1 MKRIMIGGMLLSF
14 FMLNASSLQNS
25 ECSLSGDLSEEEG
38 VTVSKDDMLMH
49 GFDNGALAVS
59 PRQVVMHGI
68 RAVVG
73 LFTPPPAPQVDPE
86 EIEEARKMR
95 TFILANNQGEAIALL
110 KRVGPLCAER
120 HVDGIAAIHMVC
132 FPTDRISMLQ
142 LLMQNGVNIETKT
155 ERNETPL
162 QIALKLANKPVAEV
176 LVSGGA
182 TFGEEEETILEALA
196 VDQEK
201 VDELAALLGKAQQDR
216 LVGNIKRVREEKKA
230 KKVLLAHSLN
240 VSLPAPLATA
250 FDQKGVEHNEDK
262 DDEEDDE

>member
-1 MKRIMIGGMLLSF
+1 MLLSF
-14 FMLNASSLQNS
+14 LMLNASSLQNS
-25 ECSLSGDLSEEEG
+25 ECSLSGDLSEEE
-38 VTVSKDDMLMH
+38 VLVQKDMLMN
-49 GFDNGALAVS
+49 GSDNGALAVS
-59 PRQVVMHGI
+59 PRQVVIHGI

-73 LFTPPPAPQVDPE
+73 LFTPPPAPQVDLE

-95 TFILANNQGEAIALL
+95 TCILANNQGEAIALL
-110 KRVGPLCAER
+110 KKVGPLCAER
-120 HVDGIAAIHMVC
+120 LVDGIAAIHMVC
-132 FPTDRISMLQ
+132 FPTDRISMLE
-142 LLMQNGVNIETKT
+142 LLMQNGVDIETKT
-155 ERNETPL
+155 ESNDTPL

-182 TFGEEEETILEALA
+182 TFGKKEETILEALA

-230 KKVLLAHSLN
+230 KEVLLAHSLQGSFPA
-240 VSLPAPLATA
+240 SLTT
-250 FDQKGVEHNEDK
+250 FHQKAAEHNEEE